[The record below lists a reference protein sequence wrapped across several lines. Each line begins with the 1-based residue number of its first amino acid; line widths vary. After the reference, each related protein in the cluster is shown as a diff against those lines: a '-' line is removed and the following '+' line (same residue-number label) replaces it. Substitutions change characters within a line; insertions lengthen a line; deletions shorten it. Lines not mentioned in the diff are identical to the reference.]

1 MIKVV
6 APRTGCIRLKYAQ
19 PAPEYN
25 PNQNMNYQNPNAQPV
40 APQQAPVQPQA
51 PAQQTSTVNMP
62 QPPMQNDQ
70 NPNQ

>member
-1 MIKVV
+1 MHNESELLPVGTVV
-6 APRTGCIRLKYAQ
+6 RLSGWKRYAQ

-40 APQQAPVQPQA
+40 APQQAP
-51 PAQQTSTVNMP
+51 AQQTSTVNMP

>member
-1 MIKVV
+1 
-6 APRTGCIRLKYAQ
+6 
-19 PAPEYN
+19 
-25 PNQNMNYQNPNAQPV
+25 MNYQNPNAQPV

-62 QPPMQNDQ
+62 QHPMQNDQ